1 MSAPYTRPSRRV
13 VRSVA
18 ALIIAG
24 GLATAIHAGAPP
36 NLLDDNRGNLG
47 LAATETVAFNLA
59 ISTAGFFADPLTFTY
74 PPVIIDG
81 RVLHHPKIHNL
92 YLDDDW
98 DGNNTDAPTRAQLD
112 TFTRELV
119 SSGYFDAASQYGVG
133 SGSFT
138 GSHERSLLC
147 APLQPIA
154 GHAEFVEI
162 LAWVTCEVGFN
173 PLPVPGAFPALTG
186 VPKADDDSLYVVYLP
201 RSVTIADGGCDQLSA
216 YHFFGAVPDIDIEII
231 FPVPRSQTFAFAV
244 VPTACATGSTPEQ
257 IRNRITR
264 AASHEIIEAATDPIV
279 ATGWI
284 NNSIVTDSDNGF
296 FATLINSFSNIS
308 TDLKAG
314 ETADICEENGTLTGP
329 PSFQHPAAPIP
340 IPASDPSLGASFLV
354 APYWSNQQNA
364 CAPFVPKS
372 TLTFGTPSFPPA
384 FVSSTTPITINA
396 VDGGSG
402 KGVASI
408 SFRFYPQ
415 GTPPPAFTTQAP
427 PATFSLSG
435 ADGRYTVDLFAT
447 GNNGMVEVAHSSVVV
462 LDNTAPVISIVQP
475 TATEYPHS
483 AVLTLDYSAT
493 DGTGSGVATTT
504 AAVDGSTTLN
514 GHGLPSGQAINLLL
528 ELALGPHTFSVQSVD
543 HVNNDSTKSVSFAIV
558 VTPESIKDD
567 VNIFTAAGMIKD
579 PGLPTAL
586 VAKLNAAAD
595 ARARGNC
602 SQAANQYQAFI
613 SLLQAQSGKGVDPTA
628 ASIMIAD
635 AEFLIAHCP

>member
-1 MSAPYTRPSRRV
+1 MHAPHNRPSRRV

-24 GLATAIHAGAPP
+24 GLAAAIHAGAPP
-36 NLLDDNRGNLG
+36 NLLDDNRGNLA
-47 LAATETVAFNLA
+47 LAATESAAFNLA

-98 DGNNTDAPTRAQLD
+98 DGNNPDVPTRAQLD
-112 TFTRELV
+112 TFTQELV
-119 SSGYFDAASQYGVG
+119 SSGYFDAAGQYGVG

-147 APLQPIA
+147 APLQPVA

-173 PLPVPGAFPALTG
+173 PLPVPGVFPALTG

-231 FPVPRSQTFAFAV
+231 VPVPRSQTFAFAV
-244 VPTACATGSTPEQ
+244 VPTACASGPAPEQ
-257 IRNRITR
+257 IRNKITR
-264 AASHEIIEAATDPIV
+264 AASHEIIEAATDPMV

-284 NNSIVTDSDNGF
+284 NSSIVTDSDDGF
-296 FATLINSFSNIS
+296 FDTLIHSFSNLS

-314 ETADICEENGTLTGP
+314 EVADICEEGGTLKGP
-329 PSFQHPAAPIP
+329 PAFQHPTAPIP
-340 IPASDPSLGASFLV
+340 VPASDSSLGSSFLV

-364 CAPFVPKS
+364 CAPFVPTS
-372 TLTFGTPSFPPA
+372 TLTFGTPSFQPA
-384 FVSSTTPITINA
+384 FVSSATPITINA

-408 SFRFYPQ
+408 SFRFYPE
-415 GTPPPAFTTQAP
+415 GTTPPAFTTKAP
-427 PATFSLSG
+427 PFTFSLSG
-435 ADGRYTVDLFAT
+435 ADGRYTVDMFAT
-447 GNNGMVEVAHSSVVV
+447 GNNGMVEVIRSSAVV
-462 LDNTAPVISIVQP
+462 LDNTAPVITIVQP
-475 TATEYPHS
+475 ASTEYPHS
-483 AVLTLDYSAT
+483 AVLTLDYAAT

-504 AAVDGSTTLN
+504 ATLDGSTTLN
-514 GHGLPSGQAINLLL
+514 GHGLPSGQAVNLLL
-528 ELALGPHTFSVQSVD
+528 ELALGPHSFSVQSVD
-543 HVNNDSTKSVSFAIV
+543 HVDNDSIKSVSFTIV
-558 VTPESIKDD
+558 VTSESIKQD
-567 VNIFTAAGMIKD
+567 VDIFTAAGMIKK
-579 PGLPTAL
+579 PGLPIAL
-586 VAKLNAAAD
+586 LAKLNAAAD

-602 SQAANQYQAFI
+602 SQAANLYGAFI
-613 SLLQAQSGKGVDPTA
+613 HLLQAQSGKGIDPTA
-628 ASIMIAD
+628 AAIMNAD
-635 AEFLIAHCP
+635 AEFLITHCP